1 VIGFWNLVIALGIGV
16 VVWRL
21 CLWFLRAMA
30 VAPSEPDPEQVVE
43 AAQDYRC
50 TLCGTELT
58 VRIAS
63 ISETAA
69 PRHCREEMVAV
80 WRPGGAGG
88 EHAERDGGR

>member
-1 VIGFWNLVIALGIGV
+1 MISLVNLGVALLIGV

-30 VAPSEPDPEQVVE
+30 AAPDQPDPDSIVE
-43 AAQDYRC
+43 AYQDYRC

-58 VRIAS
+58 VRMAS
-63 ISETAA
+63 VSETSP

-80 WRPGGAGG
+80 WRPETSG
-88 EHAERDGGR
+88 

>member
-1 VIGFWNLVIALGIGV
+1 MISLVNLGVALLIGV

-21 CLWFLRAMA
+21 CIWFLRALA
-30 VAPSEPDPEQVVE
+30 AAPDQPDPESVVE
-43 AAQDYRC
+43 AYQDYRC

-63 ISETAA
+63 VSETAA

-80 WRPGGAGG
+80 WRPESPG
-88 EHAERDGGR
+88 

>member
-1 VIGFWNLVIALGIGV
+1 MISLVNLGVALLIGV

-30 VAPSEPDPEQVVE
+30 AAPDQPDPDSIVE
-43 AAQDYRC
+43 AYQDYRC

-58 VRIAS
+58 VRMAS
-63 ISETAA
+63 VSETSP

-80 WRPGGAGG
+80 WRPESSG
-88 EHAERDGGR
+88 

>member
-1 VIGFWNLVIALGIGV
+1 MISLVNLGVALLIGV

-30 VAPSEPDPEQVVE
+30 AAPGQPDPDSIVE
-43 AAQDYRC
+43 AYQDYRC

-58 VRIAS
+58 VRMAS
-63 ISETAA
+63 VSETSP

-80 WRPGGAGG
+80 WRPETSG
-88 EHAERDGGR
+88 